1 MFHFRKFVFSD
12 LLKSTSKLQVTKT
25 FENVS
30 GSKIDANGVRRNFS
44 YDTKQSLVDRLVK
57 AKQVKRYYDKY
68 CQFSSMS

>member
-12 LLKSTSKLQVTKT
+12 LTKSTSKLQVTKA

-30 GSKIDANGVRRNFS
+30 GSKIVRRNFS
-44 YDTKQSLVDRLVK
+44 YEAKQSLVDRLVK
-57 AKQVKRYYDKY
+57 AKQVTRYYDKY